1 MLGDGE
7 SQLWEVTRKS
17 TVNKAKVVM
26 QICPGLLIGSVGRLG
41 TERETPLGMNI
52 LLTNVNVLLR
62 RVTSPWISQL
72 LPCLQL
78 LKINP
83 LKIISVPK
91 EAQFGWQTQLPFE
104 VLRDR

>member
-1 MLGDGE
+1 MLGGGE
-7 SQLWEVTRKS
+7 SHLWEVTRKS

-26 QICPGLLIGSVGRLG
+26 QICPGLLIGSGRLG

-72 LPCLQL
+72 LPCLPL

-104 VLRDR
+104 VLRIG

>member
-52 LLTNVNVLLR
+52 LLTNVNVLFTQGDFSLDF
-62 RVTSPWISQL
+62 TASPMS
-72 LPCLQL
+72 PA
-78 LKINP
+78 
-83 LKIISVPK
+83 S
-91 EAQFGWQTQLPFE
+91 
-104 VLRDR
+104 